1 MNSIFKKLLNTT
13 PPPPIEYHGVLNQNN
28 GLETRLVSIIIL
40 TYNAPQ
46 YVRTTLESLATTQ
59 GVEYEVIVLDNA
71 SDFETQELLWELK
84 KKGLIDKL
92 IFENENTFFAKGN
105 NLAFSFCNEN
115 SKYVLFLNSDVE
127 IVSSSWLSEMLK
139 LHTRGATSYGLAV
152 SIEGRD
158 FADGY
163 CILFDKELYNKHK
176 LDEKYQWFYAMAKT
190 EALLLKDGYDVKAV
204 KDHDHLL
211 RHFGGKSG
219 DAFKN
224 AKNTD
229 GLDYLYDKWLSK
241 CKKKAIPIFADNVEI
256 GTELSS
262 CYIMRGI
269 YKDGWCMPL
278 VDFKIKTG
286 EKGIIKIDCWSL
298 RIDNKHNA
306 INISINGKYV
316 KKAKMQLESFSIEF
330 FAPKNQ
336 IVTVTI
342 RNDYYFKAD
351 LPDRRNLCYIISNIK
366 SS

>member
-1 MNSIFKKLLNTT
+1 MNTT
-13 PPPPIEYHGVLNQNN
+13 TFPSVEYQSVLNRNKEY
-28 GLETRLVSIIIL
+28 ETELISIIIL
-40 TYNAPQ
+40 THNAPQ
-46 YVRTTLESLATTQ
+46 YVRITLESLAKTQ

-71 SDFETQELLWELK
+71 SDIETQELLWELK

-92 IFENENTFFAKGN
+92 IFEKVNTFFAKGN
-105 NLAFSFCNEN
+105 NLAFNFCSEN

-127 IVSSSWLSEMLK
+127 IISPNWLSEMLK
-139 LHTRGATSYGLAV
+139 LHTKGATSLGLAV

-176 LDEKYQWFYAMAKT
+176 LDEKYEWFYAMAKT

-224 AKNTD
+224 AKNTE

-256 GTELSS
+256 GTDLSS

-286 EKGIIKIDCWSL
+286 ERGIIKIDCWAL
-298 RIDNKHNA
+298 KFDNKCNF
-306 INISINGKYV
+306 IYISVNGKQV
-316 KKAKMQLESFSIEF
+316 KKLKMQLESFSIEF
-330 FAPKNQ
+330 LAPKNQ
-336 IVTVTI
+336 IVVVTI